1 MSSGFRKGTMKVS
14 NALLA
19 LPLLLTQCLV
29 NAEELSADRING
41 TEIESSKIQSY
52 NKSEARKD
60 HDAAAAYNE
69 KYIHPVKANGGV
81 VSYPYKEEL
90 DLQPLPR
97 NHLRSSFHFDIESE
111 AFDPTKSA
119 NDFEEYSHYTV
130 FPKSIDPL
138 LKRTGTRQ
146 MHLRFTRGLW
156 DSETWGKLPYDGF
169 KSGGSGVELWAVI
182 EAENRE
188 AAYNQW
194 KSLANSLSGM
204 FCASI
209 NFIDKSR
216 TVFPVSPSQ
225 FSVKSEHDHKAIPIF
240 NTTNELYLLHAS
252 LANEPICTEN
262 LTPLIKLLPTK
273 GKSGISSLLDGHKV
287 FDSIW
292 HSMSIDID
300 TTCDEVNGI
309 CKFEMEAIVDMVM
322 NTPQSLR
329 RGTNPIPRPLSASEL
344 RCDLSK
350 PHDDFMCFPLPE
362 KTDYSFDISQ
372 IFGKK
377 IIGTNQL
384 SHYPSKLCA
393 IITGSWKS
401 FVSVGEDLYATE
413 NNCFEL
419 HEQVDHD
426 LYFETKNSTDV
437 IDNGDSPIFV
447 SRSLTGYGQDH
458 GGLRTVFKNPYNHDV
473 KLVYFESLPWY
484 MRVYLS
490 SLKLESSNSFHLSD
504 VIKSTHYEPA
514 KDRLRPTH
522 VEFEITVPANTTF
535 ALSYQFDKAILQFEE
550 YPPDAN
556 HGFEVEAAVITV
568 TEPIHYQLRTSTLLL
583 YLSTPDFSMPYNV
596 IIITST
602 VIGLIFGMLYNMMV
616 KRMVTLEEADRI
628 MEKRSIKYRLKQFK
642 MALLK
647 KINGNRKKE

>member
-1 MSSGFRKGTMKVS
+1 M
-14 NALLA
+14 
-19 LPLLLTQCLV
+19 
-29 NAEELSADRING
+29 
-41 TEIESSKIQSY
+41 
-52 NKSEARKD
+52 
-60 HDAAAAYNE
+60 
-69 KYIHPVKANGGV
+69 
-81 VSYPYKEEL
+81 
-90 DLQPLPR
+90 
-97 NHLRSSFHFDIESE
+97 
-111 AFDPTKSA
+111 
-119 NDFEEYSHYTV
+119 
-130 FPKSIDPL
+130 
-138 LKRTGTRQ
+138 
-146 MHLRFTRGLW
+146 
-156 DSETWGKLPYDGF
+156 
-169 KSGGSGVELWAVI
+169 
-182 EAENRE
+182 
-188 AAYNQW
+188 
-194 KSLANSLSGM
+194 
-204 FCASI
+204 
-209 NFIDKSR
+209 
-216 TVFPVSPSQ
+216 
-225 FSVKSEHDHKAIPIF
+225 
-240 NTTNELYLLHAS
+240 
-252 LANEPICTEN
+252 
-262 LTPLIKLLPTK
+262 
-273 GKSGISSLLDGHKV
+273 
-287 FDSIW
+287 
-292 HSMSIDID
+292 
-300 TTCDEVNGI
+300 
-309 CKFEMEAIVDMVM
+309 
-322 NTPQSLR
+322 
-329 RGTNPIPRPLSASEL
+329 

-490 SLKLESSNSFHLSD
+490 SLKLESSNSLHLSD

-628 MEKRSIKYRLKQFK
+628 MEKRSLKYRLKQFK

-647 KINGNRKKE
+647 KLMVIERRSRIIGCNMIMGIEYIR